1 MYLNVADREALAE
14 YVSALQVVKC
24 MSVGAT
30 PRCLGGAK
38 HFGVDSVMQRIA
50 HGWWCLTNEGNRPSR
65 GRARSAARAAAR
77 WSVNEEACAGAS
89 G

>member
-50 HGWWCLTNEGNRPSR
+50 HGWWCLTNEGNRRSR
-65 GRARSAARAAAR
+65 RARRAARAASALTER
-77 WSVNEEACAGAS
+77 LAVISDGA
-89 G
+89 